1 MEENNTPRLKSNKV
15 FDIRISDCSTSVE
28 EDESPQKKPR
38 NSDLL
43 ASPFSIDSPTTPRS
57 ELFCYPE
64 NSPNYMQF
72 NKNLKEFYDFLEST
86 LETTQKEDTKNT
98 VQVKNTAGSSLLMRR
113 LNRISE

>member
-1 MEENNTPRLKSNKV
+1 MEENETPRLKSNKI
-15 FDIRISDCSTSVE
+15 FGIRISDCSTSLE
-28 EDESPQKKPR
+28 EDDSPQKKAR
-38 NSDLL
+38 NSELL
-43 ASPFSIDSPTTPRS
+43 INPYDIDSPTTPRS

-64 NSPNYMQF
+64 TSPNYLQF

-86 LETTQKEDTKNT
+86 LENDKKEDTKNT